1 MNASDPVDGRPT
13 ISNFVQDLNKFIHR
27 RRRCREQERSRSTT
41 RMKIADGPKC
51 FRGRFH
57 RVAANCTVH
66 VKIDKAGCEI
76 ISAKINSV
84 FSARACL
91 LPNCGN
97 FSFFRDN
104 FEAIA
109 NSIGKNQTR
118 VCENHAVNVER
129 STRLRKAT
137 AWQAPDVQQL

>member
-1 MNASDPVDGRPT
+1 MNASDPVDGRST
-13 ISNFVQDLNKFIHR
+13 ISNCVQDLNEFIHR
-27 RRRCREQERSRSTT
+27 CRRCREQERGRSTA
-41 RMKIADGPKC
+41 RMKIADDPKR

-57 RVAANCTVH
+57 GVAANCAVH
-66 VKIDKAGCEI
+66 VKIDKTGREI

-84 FSARACL
+84 FSARTRL

>member
-1 MNASDPVDGRPT
+1 
-13 ISNFVQDLNKFIHR
+13 
-27 RRRCREQERSRSTT
+27 
-41 RMKIADGPKC
+41 MKITDGTKR

-66 VKIDKAGCEI
+66 VKIDKTGREI
-76 ISAKINSV
+76 ISAKIDNI
-84 FSARACL
+84 FSARTRL

-118 VCENHAVNVER
+118 VGKDH
-129 STRLRKAT
+129 SS
-137 AWQAPDVQQL
+137 